1 MGPVGE
7 PLGGAIAQELR
18 RHIASHKLL
27 ATQRIG
33 AASNEAASNE
43 KESTKVMRGHSHRKA
58 TRGALVALAAVML
71 VGSAAPAVAQAVT
84 IDTAALEGNQIEF
97 APTLGAAPNGWS
109 VRYKYATS
117 DNTAVKGQDYKE
129 ATGTVTFNSGVTTQ
143 TVTVDTIDDS
153 AEEDPEIFHLTLYD
167 QEVNGLYRGVTGWVT
182 PTSSIRSMP
191 SEIKLTGQ
199 IMDNDSAG
207 SQRVN

>member
-1 MGPVGE
+1 MRKRLYRKPHGP
-7 PLGGAIAQELR
+7 
-18 RHIASHKLL
+18 L
-27 ATQRIG
+27 A
-33 AASNEAASNE
+33 
-43 KESTKVMRGHSHRKA
+43 
-58 TRGALVALAAVML
+58 ALAAIML
-71 VGSAAPAVAQAVT
+71 VGGAALVLAQGVT
-84 IDTAALEGNQIEF
+84 IDTAAAEGNQIEF
-97 APTLGAAPNGWS
+97 EPTLGAAPNGWS

-129 ATGTVTFNSGVTTQ
+129 ATGTVTFDSGVTTQ

-153 AEEDPEIFHLTLYD
+153 ADEGPEIFHLTLYD

-207 SQRVN
+207 STRVD

>member
-1 MGPVGE
+1 MRESAKAMRERSHGKTT
-7 PLGGAIAQELR
+7 R
-18 RHIASHKLL
+18 TAS
-27 ATQRIG
+27 A
-33 AASNEAASNE
+33 
-43 KESTKVMRGHSHRKA
+43 
-58 TRGALVALAAVML
+58 ALAAIML

-153 AEEDPEIFHLTLYD
+153 ADEGPEIFHLTLYD

-191 SEIKLTGQ
+191 SEIQLTGQ

-207 SQRVN
+207 STRVD